1 MVEQIR
7 GVLGLVYDLDRPDVA
22 LKVRLLDLLTP
33 KPADT
38 CLKLLF
44 GCDRRPSQLMETMLA
59 IPGEEDSILFKML
72 YVTKL
77 PSNVR
82 SHVLAW
88 ISLSSREM
96 TSLADNL
103 WFDLNQRHLGAKSN
117 HVAAAVPDDIDELEE
132 ALAELNVQPK

>member
-1 MVEQIR
+1 MIEQIR
-7 GVLGLVYDLDRPDVA
+7 GVLGLIYDLDRPDVA
-22 LKVRLLDLLTP
+22 LKGRLLDLLTP

-38 CLKLLF
+38 CLKLIF
-44 GCDRRPSQLMETMLA
+44 GGDRRPSQLMETM
-59 IPGEEDSILFKML
+59 LFKML

-82 SHVLAW
+82 SHLLVW

-103 WFDLNQRHLGAKSN
+103 WFGLNQCHLGAKSN
-117 HVAAAVPDDIDELEE
+117 HVAAVVPDNIDKLEE

>member
-1 MVEQIR
+1 MIEQIR
-7 GVLGLVYDLDRPDVA
+7 GLLGLIYDLDRPDVA
-22 LKVRLLDLLTP
+22 LKGRLLDLLTP

-38 CLKLLF
+38 CLKLIF
-44 GCDRRPSQLMETMLA
+44 GGDRRPSQLMETML
-59 IPGEEDSILFKML
+59 FKML
-72 YVTKL
+72 HVTKL

-82 SHVLAW
+82 SHLLAW